1 MDNNQFHR
9 GGTMSSAALAG
20 PATAAAKTSEELTVQ
35 DASVILSREER
46 FMATVYAMNTL
57 LVQKGFYTQQ
67 EFDSLFCRWA
77 KTQLRRPK
85 NERPGWRRTIF
96 SRLFG
101 H

>member
-1 MDNNQFHR
+1 
-9 GGTMSSAALAG
+9 MSSAALSG
-20 PATAAAKTSEELTVQ
+20 PLTVVTEGSEEISVQ
-35 DASVILSREER
+35 QASEILSREER
-46 FMATVYAMNTL
+46 FMATVYAMNSL
-57 LVQKGFYTQQ
+57 LIHKGVYTQQ

-85 NERPGWRRTIF
+85 SQRPGWRRSIL